1 MPCRRRGLLTWLKGA
16 GLSAAAAAAAAAVI
30 SAVIV

>member
-16 GLSAAAAAAAAAVI
+16 GLSAAAAAAAII

>member
-1 MPCRRRGLLTWLKGA
+1 MPCRRRGLLTWLKGT
-16 GLSAAAAAAAAAVI
+16 GLSAAAAAAAAVI

>member
-16 GLSAAAAAAAAAVI
+16 GLSAAAAAAAAVI